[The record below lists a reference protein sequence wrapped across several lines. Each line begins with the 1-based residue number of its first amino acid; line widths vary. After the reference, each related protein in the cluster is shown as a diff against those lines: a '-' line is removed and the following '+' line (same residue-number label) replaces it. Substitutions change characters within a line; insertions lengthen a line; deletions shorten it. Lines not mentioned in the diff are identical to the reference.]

1 MMMAQ
6 EKDFVSVDNENAN
19 GKEQEI
25 ESKSGG
31 AEVVVVTGSETA
43 TENGSQNGQTPLV
56 PLRMKLISILLVT
69 AVGFGSHWSSGVT
82 GAMKSTL
89 KKQLHINNSQ
99 FAILEA
105 SEDFMKTALILVS
118 GLVTDRIGGAN
129 AMLYGNAIYSLGAI
143 LIAAATT
150 IRSYKFMIFGVIVQA
165 FGDIATQVAQYK
177 VFSSWFA
184 PSNGFAST
192 LGFELGVGKIGSFV
206 GKATANVIAKRTGD
220 FGWVYWTAV
229 FMNLFT
235 NVVTLGFWFFTRWC
249 GRVYGGM
256 RDPATGEVLTE
267 KGKKFEVGKML
278 RLPWTFWVVVGF
290 SLFQTSTAVVYSQNA
305 TEMAE
310 QRFNIDAVTAGWYSA
325 MSQYLGFFLVPLIGV
340 FVDLLGN
347 RVTLMLV
354 CGLGMLLSMCLA
366 AWGPS
371 IGGTAASFGIY
382 AVASSFGPTVIID
395 SIRTSMRYQEVFG
408 SGYAIKIAINN
419 SMNIII
425 RIVTGVIQDR
435 DKNSYDNVVVIYVI
449 LAVGSVVVAG
459 ALLASSFWHTD
470 AKILQWTK
478 KQRSRNGD
486 MINER
491 KEESETGENGIRGRK
506 LGLGLFIAVIF
517 LIAGAWVAYFWGV
530 ATGNNK

>member
-1 MMMAQ
+1 MA
-6 EKDFVSVDNENAN
+6 DH
-19 GKEQEI
+19 
-25 ESKSGG
+25 
-31 AEVVVVTGSETA
+31 VVTEVKGQDSGVKPSNAQVIVASSEASTDEGRN
-43 TENGSQNGQTPLV
+43 TGQLSLV

-89 KKQLHINNSQ
+89 KKQLHINN
-99 FAILEA
+99 AEYAVLEA

-129 AMLYGNAIYSLGAI
+129 AMLYGNAIYSVGAI
-143 LIAAATT
+143 FIAAATT
-150 IRSYKFMIFGVIVQA
+150 VRSYKFMIFGVVVQA

-206 GKATANVIAKRTGD
+206 GKATANVIAKKTGD
-220 FGWVYWTAV
+220 FSWVYWTAV

-235 NVVTLGFWFFTRWC
+235 NIVTLIFWFFTRWC
-249 GRVYGGM
+249 QKIYGGM
-256 RDPATGEVLTE
+256 QDPATGEKLTE
-267 KGKKFEVGKML
+267 KNKKFEFGKML
-278 RLPWTFWVVVGF
+278 RLPWSFWAIVVF
-290 SLFQTSTAVVYSQNA
+290 SLFQTSTAIVYSQNA

-310 QRFNIDAVTAGWYSA
+310 QRFDIDAITAGWYSA
-325 MSQYLGFFLVPLIGV
+325 MSQYFGFFLVPLIGM
-340 FVDLLGN
+340 FVDLFGN
-347 RVTLMLV
+347 RLTLMLI

-408 SGYAIKIAINN
+408 SGYAIKIAVNN
-419 SMNIII
+419 SMSIII
-425 RIVTGVIQDR
+425 RIVTGVVQDR
-435 DKNSYDNVVVIYVI
+435 DHNSYNNVVVIYVV
-449 LAVGSVVVAG
+449 LAAG
-459 ALLASSFWHTD
+459 AVVIASALFACSFWHVD
-470 AKILQWTK
+470 AQMLQWTR
-478 KQRSRNGD
+478 KQRSNNGN

-491 KEESETGENGIRGRK
+491 REASEIGEGGVKSRK
-506 LGLGLFIAVIF
+506 VGLGFFIA
-517 LIAGAWVAYFWGV
+517 LIVLILGSWVGYFWGI
-530 ATGNNK
+530 ATSNNS